1 MKMPVDKTLIT
12 NHSQRGVTL
21 IELLISTALGLLI
34 MAAATA
40 MTVKSLVMNTDT
52 LASARLNQDLDSVTQ
67 VMVND
72 IRRAGFTGGVF
83 FYADNEDLNIVSS
96 SCILYAYDADED
108 GVRDNDEKF
117 GFRLNTS
124 EVQMRTTCAAGD
136 TCATDCTTGTWVSLT
151 DNAFTTISNLAFT
164 SERSKCIAI
173 TDSANLV
180 ANSNTNNY
188 WVTTS
193 AATQFPCTATSGTG
207 LTNYTLDSSDVYVSG
222 TFVAPQT
229 GDRLIGAR
237 LVNVDI
243 DANLTSDN
251 NVTKDQEVDISVR
264 NDHLRCVGLV
274 TCPLLVT
281 TP

>member
-1 MKMPVDKTLIT
+1 MLIEKVFKTKR
-12 NHSQRGVTL
+12 SQAGLTL
-21 IELLISTALGLLI
+21 IELMISIVLGLLI
-34 MAAATA
+34 LAAATT
-40 MTVKSLVMNTDT
+40 MTVKSMVINADT
-52 LASARLNQDLDSVTQ
+52 LASARLNQDVDSVTQ

-72 IRRAGFTGGVF
+72 IRRAGFTGGTF

-96 SCILYAYDADED
+96 SCILYAYDANED
-108 GVRDNDEKF
+108 GVRDDDEKF
-117 GFRLNTS
+117 GFRLVNS
-124 EVQMRTTCAAGD
+124 EVEMRTTCSAGD

-164 SERSKCIAI
+164 SEGSKCIAI
-173 TDSANLV
+173 TDTANVV

-193 AATQFPCTATSGTG
+193 AASQFPCTATSGTG
-207 LTNYTLDSSDVYVSG
+207 LTNYTLDSSDVYVPR

-243 DANLTSDN
+243 DANLTNDN
-251 NVTKDQEVDISVR
+251 AVTKSQVVDISVR